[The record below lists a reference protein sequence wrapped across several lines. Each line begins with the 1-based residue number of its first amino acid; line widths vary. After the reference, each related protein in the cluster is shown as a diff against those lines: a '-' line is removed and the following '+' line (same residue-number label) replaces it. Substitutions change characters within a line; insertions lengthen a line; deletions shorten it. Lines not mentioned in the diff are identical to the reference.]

1 MSSYINV
8 TDAPYN
14 AALDGIT
21 DDTTAINTAL
31 AASTGIV
38 YIPTGTALISASLTV
53 PTNVHVVGNGIGAT
67 VIKPTA
73 NPTFG
78 AVTFSGNDS
87 SISNLTVNGNATSP
101 TSRGACGIY
110 ALTGSNR
117 IKIYNC
123 EVYASADN
131 GIESDGVD
139 SEIYFNYVHDC
150 WTNGI
155 YVIGV
160 LTTRATGIW
169 IHHNRVE
176 NNSSGTVT
184 WDGIDVDPATADC
197 TVEDNIVYAN
207 DIIIYENQGEVSN
220 SYGHRIRNNF
230 IQNSPENGIYL
241 AGTLLDIECSGN
253 YIDSPTGYGIFNN
266 GYMTRFQIRNNR
278 IYASTLHGLFIQNN
292 GAINVNTPS
301 NGEITGNHIENP
313 SSTSNVYSGLVA
325 TSGTDLFITN
335 NKIVDT
341 RGTILMKYAINTNSA
356 SNDVVIFGNKTK
368 SGVSGNIIKSAG
380 QTGANNY

>member
-53 PTNVHVVGNGIGAT
+53 PTNVHVIGNGIGAT

-87 SISNLTVNGNATSP
+87 SISNLTVNGNATG
-101 TSRGACGIY
+101 TTARGACGIY

-117 IKIYNC
+117 IAIYNC

-139 SEIYFNYVHDC
+139 TEIYFNYVHDC
-150 WTNGI
+150 FTNGI

-176 NNSSGTVT
+176 DNSSGTIT
-184 WDGIDVDPATADC
+184 WDGICIDPTHADC
-197 TVEDNIVYAN
+197 RVEDNWVIGN
-207 DIIIYENQGEVSN
+207 DIIVYENQGEVSN
-220 SYGHRIRNNF
+220 SYGDRVNNNF
-230 IQNSPENGIYL
+230 IQGSPENGIYL
-241 AGTLLDIECSGN
+241 AGTLLDIECCGN
-253 YIDSPTGYGIFNN
+253 YIDSPTGYGIFTN
-266 GYMTRFQIRNNR
+266 GYMTRFEIKNNR
-278 IYASTLHGLFIQNN
+278 IYAPTMHGIYMENN
-292 GAINVNTPS
+292 GSINSNTLS
-301 NGEITGNHIENP
+301 NGEISGNHIENP
-313 SSTSNVYSGLVA
+313 SSVSNTYSGILI

-335 NKIVDT
+335 NKILDT
-341 RGTILMKYAINTNSA
+341 RGTVLMKYAINTNSA